1 MRRVQT
7 HFVVLLLSFWFG
19 ATIQCGLKAA
29 GLLDSEVT
37 CTMGGTPANEG
48 CCVVEHD
55 EYRGVNDTLKVPVP
69 ELFDDCCCIGLSATA
84 APDEK
89 TAHSVEDAFV
99 RPRDWVPVRHFVQ
112 RAALS
117 PRAPSGLAA

>member
-1 MRRVQT
+1 MRRVQSL
-7 HFVVLLLSFWFG
+7 FVVLLLSFWFG

-29 GLLDSEVT
+29 GLLDSGVT
-37 CTMGGTPANEG
+37 CSLGGSPANEG

-55 EYRGVNDTLKVPVP
+55 EYRGVNDAVKVPAP
-69 ELFDDCCCIGLSATA
+69 ELFADHPCIGPSAVAALDERA
-84 APDEK
+84 APSLK
-89 TAHSVEDAFV
+89 GASV